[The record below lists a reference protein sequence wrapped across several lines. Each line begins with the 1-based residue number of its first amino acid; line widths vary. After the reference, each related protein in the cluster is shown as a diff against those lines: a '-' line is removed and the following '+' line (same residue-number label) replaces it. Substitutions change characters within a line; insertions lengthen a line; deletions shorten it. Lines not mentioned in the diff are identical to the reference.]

1 MQKKIG
7 NSTGVIISKTLLEG
21 CEIGDEIEV
30 NKIEDMVLLNP
41 LKRRPRQ
48 GWDKAFKTAMKKGDI
63 PEGDLFEGMENNFD
77 KDEW

>member
-1 MQKKIG
+1 MLIMQKKIG

-48 GWDKAFKTAMKKGDI
+48 GWD
-63 PEGDLFEGMENNFD
+63 
-77 KDEW
+77 